1 MHAHPI
7 RHAVAAALL
16 LLAMQ
21 AQAQEGL
28 PAPVNG
34 ITFEE
39 WAAGNARLA
48 NNQPLDGVLKILKV
62 DEGQWKQADAA
73 FIEELKRR
81 DPGSPTFMR
90 YGEVFANPAVGR
102 FANAGEQPQ
111 VEGKLATYD
120 DYARLQADMSAGV
133 KAGKDPQA
141 ILKEYGLNTYQYSQE
156 SGKWVR
162 MMATVN
168 DPAEL
173 ERLAAIREKYQREAR
188 AKYGLPAAE

>member
-1 MHAHPI
+1 MHAPPF
-7 RHAVAAALL
+7 RQAVAAALL
-16 LLAMQ
+16 LLAMH

-73 FIEELKRR
+73 FVEELKRR

-102 FANAGEQPQ
+102 FANAAEQPK
-111 VEGKLATYD
+111 VE
-120 DYARLQADMSAGV
+120 QAGY
-133 KAGKDPQA
+133 
-141 ILKEYGLNTYQYSQE
+141 L
-156 SGKWVR
+156 
-162 MMATVN
+162 
-168 DPAEL
+168 
-173 ERLAAIREKYQREAR
+173 
-188 AKYGLPAAE
+188 

>member
-1 MHAHPI
+1 MRVRPI
-7 RHAVAAALL
+7 RQAAATVLL
-16 LLAMQ
+16 LLAMN
-21 AQAQEGL
+21 AYAEEGL

-39 WAAGNARLA
+39 WAAANARLA
-48 NNQPLDGVLKILKV
+48 NNQPLDGVLQVLRV
-62 DEGQWKQADAA
+62 NEGQWKQADAA
-73 FIEELKRR
+73 FLQALKTG
-81 DPGSPTFMR
+81 DPGSATFMR

-102 FANAGEQPQ
+102 FARAGDQPK
-111 VEGKLATYD
+111 VDGRLATYD

-133 KAGKDPQA
+133 EAGKDPQT
-141 ILKEYGLNTYQYSQE
+141 ILKAYGLNVYQYSQE

-173 ERLAAIREKYQREAR
+173 ERLAAIRDKYQREYR
-188 AKYGLPAAE
+188 AKYGLPAAQ